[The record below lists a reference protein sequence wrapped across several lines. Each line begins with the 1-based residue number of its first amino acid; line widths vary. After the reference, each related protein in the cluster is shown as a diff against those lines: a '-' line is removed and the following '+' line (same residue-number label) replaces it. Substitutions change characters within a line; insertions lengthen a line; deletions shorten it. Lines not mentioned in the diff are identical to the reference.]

1 MKRKP
6 LKGKK
11 TLFFKKQI
19 EYIKKNTFSL
29 KLFMKYQK
37 YICIICGYIY
47 DEAKGI
53 PQKGIPEGTL
63 FDDLPEDWV
72 CPKCGATKKHFRL
85 LDT

>member
-1 MKRKP
+1 
-6 LKGKK
+6 
-11 TLFFKKQI
+11 
-19 EYIKKNTFSL
+19 
-29 KLFMKYQK
+29 MKYQK